1 MESGSGKM
9 TEDQSATSSA
19 NGKKAR
25 RGRRQD
31 DTLPPSRSRDV
42 QRAFRARRAAH
53 LTHLESTVE
62 WLQAEN
68 NALREKAGIPLDGPP
83 LTGPAPVEEIIEG
96 PAELSPAP
104 APTRKTGGG
113 KGSRKN
119 SKVTVAED
127 HSDAESHKMDED
139 APEDDERG
147 AAEVLAAAG
156 GSTGGGGTLKQNGI
170 SLPPM
175 NVPSTSSSAP
185 PPPETSQ
192 TLPSY
197 SLPQQPSPRPQPPQ
211 NYHPH
216 PSQIPYLVHGPH
228 ASVSYPSHPVPA
240 YSPQQYGN
248 PYAQY
253 PQNGGGPPYNAYYP
267 QPQQFPQNGQPHP
280 NMQGAFSM
288 TLPPSNQNSQ
298 PYASPI
304 SSSQRNSISSAVPS
318 PQTSLPPSSHMRVST
333 IPTPAPLQHSHQPH
347 VYPALVPNPT
357 SNFPSKTPN
366 PSFPLKPITNP
377 IQQQQQHSVQ
387 DQQQPQPQQMMF
399 NSIFPTPSPE
409 DEQFF
414 LDTFCG
420 LANENMFL
428 QSLYPNP
435 EVYEIDPNTTTVE
448 SNEVV
453 RTYQEGGGDNR
464 VEQIKEEDPNR
475 VSSARSSPLVVGG
488 EKNKEFDAKS
498 YKTFCVGLMKGVK
511 GIEGLIAQKRKRDRD
526 SEDSQEG
533 KKRKRLSDGRSQ
545 EERKEKED
553 EAVAFLTAM
562 ASSGAREK
570 DRECCEGIIDCGPP
584 TEEEKEK
591 KKDDDEDCCD
601 GLIECGMT
609 TNREKEN
616 QKKEEC
622 CEGLIS
628 CDSKPQPPTRPKL
641 VHSDS
646 LPPPP
651 STIHLPRSSTTSSSS
666 CCGPKTSCK
675 VPPTS
680 SQSESDTYI
689 LVSLAFTELSPY
701 MSQSQH
707 PRKLPPTRIAELL
720 FNDNPTISS
729 PSPDSS
735 AANLII
741 VPPTK
746 EQEDKGKKG
755 ELYVRKEV
763 VEAVKKWCENEMSK

>member
-1 MESGSGKM
+1 M

-68 NALREKAGIPLDGPP
+68 NALREKAGLPLDGPP

-96 PAELSPAP
+96 PAELPPTPAP
-104 APTRKTGGG
+104 AKKPGAG
-113 KGSRKN
+113 KASRKN
-119 SKVTVAED
+119 SKMSIAED
-127 HSDAESHKMDED
+127 NSDAESQKMDED
-139 APEDDERG
+139 VPQDEARG
-147 AAEVLAAAG
+147 AAKVLAGAG
-156 GSTGGGGTLKQNGI
+156 GGSGGGNTKQNGI

-175 NVPSTSSSAP
+175 NVPSSSTTSPIVPTSAP
-185 PPPETSQ
+185 PNTSQ
-192 TLPSY
+192 PLSTY
-197 SLPQQPSPRPQPPQ
+197 SLPQQSSPRAQ

-216 PSQIPYLVHGPH
+216 LPQHPYLVHGPH
-228 ASVSYPSHPVPA
+228 ASASYPSHPVPA
-240 YSPQQYGN
+240 YSSQQYAH
-248 PYAQY
+248 PYQQF
-253 PQNGGGPPYNAYYP
+253 PQNGGAPPYNAYYP
-267 QPQQFPQNGQPHP
+267 QSQQFPQNGPPHS

-288 TLPPSNQNSQ
+288 TLPPPNQNSQ
-298 PYASPI
+298 PYAPSLG
-304 SSSQRNSISSAVPS
+304 SSQRNSISSAVPS
-318 PQTSLPPSSHMRVST
+318 PQTSTPPSSHMRAST
-333 IPTPAPLQHSHQPH
+333 IPTPAPLQHPHQPH
-347 VYPALVPNPT
+347 IYTALVPNPA
-357 SNFPSKTPN
+357 SNFPSKTPSA
-366 PSFPLKPITNP
+366 SFPLKPITNP
-377 IQQQQQHSVQ
+377 SQQQQQ
-387 DQQQPQPQQMMF
+387 QQQPVQDHQQQQQQQMMF

-435 EVYEIDPNTTTVE
+435 EVYEIHPTTTVD

-453 RTYQEGGGDNR
+453 RNYHQEGRGGENR
-464 VEQIKEEDPNR
+464 VDQIKEEDSNR
-475 VSSARSSPLVVGG
+475 VSSTRSSSPSLVVGS
-488 EKNKEFDAKS
+488 EKKEFDAQS
-498 YKTFCVGLMKGVK
+498 YKNFCIGLMKGVK

-526 SEDSQEG
+526 FEDSQEG

-584 TEEEKEK
+584 TGQEKEK
-591 KKDDDEDCCD
+591 KKDDDDCCD

-609 TNREKEN
+609 NKEKDH
-616 QKKEEC
+616 QKNEEC

-628 CDSKPQPPTRPKL
+628 CDTKSSQPPLRPEL
-641 VHSDS
+641 IHSDS

-651 STIHLPRSSTTSSSS
+651 STIHLPRHSTTSSSS
-666 CCGPKTSCK
+666 CCGPKTSCTL
-675 VPPTS
+675 PPTS
-680 SQSESDTYI
+680 SPSESDAYI
-689 LVSLAFTELSPY
+689 LVSLAFTALSPY
-701 MSQSQH
+701 MSQS
-707 PRKLPPTRIAELL
+707 PDSPKLPPARIAELL
-720 FNDNPTISS
+720 FNDNRTISPS
-729 PSPDSS
+729 SPDST

-746 EQEDKGKKG
+746 EQEAIGKKG

-763 VEAVKKWCENEMSK
+763 VEAVKKWCEREMVR